1 MQPQSSSL
9 FLGTT
14 VFPGADRGLQSAGR
28 QDQAAFHVKKDRREG
43 PPLACTTEGG
53 SQGGGQGGRGSL
65 SGDGTGGKKHD
76 EEDDDKNN
84 HTDEDNHLH
93 VLPPELPSHLL

>member
-1 MQPQSSSL
+1 MQPQSSSF
-9 FLGTT
+9 FLGTKM
-14 VFPGADRGLQSAGR
+14 FPGADRGLQSAGR
-28 QDQAAFHVKKDRREG
+28 QDRAAFHMKKDRRVSFKIERNK
-43 PPLACTTEGG
+43 LA
-53 SQGGGQGGRGSL
+53 
-65 SGDGTGGKKHD
+65 D

>member
-1 MQPQSSSL
+1 ME
-9 FLGTT
+9 G
-14 VFPGADRGLQSAGR
+14 FPEEED
-28 QDQAAFHVKKDRREG
+28 
-43 PPLACTTEGG
+43 
-53 SQGGGQGGRGSL
+53 GGQGRGSL
-65 SGDGTGGKKHD
+65 SWDGMGGKEHD